1 MMRYFLLFLCLQ
13 IASNTVLAKD
23 KTKLVTLRGTVSFGT
38 LDSSIDN
45 PNGDVSA
52 IFITNSK
59 VGQAILTKCETDD
72 ICEVTGLVVGSGT
85 EFPKIVSV
93 KKVKAIKA
101 GNE

>member
-1 MMRYFLLFLCLQ
+1 MRYFVLSLCLL
-13 IASNTVLAKD
+13 IASNAVVAKE

-45 PNGDVSA
+45 PNGDVTA
-52 IFITNSK
+52 IFITNSN
-59 VGQAILTKCETDD
+59 VGQTILSKCETDV
-72 ICEVTGLVVGSGT
+72 ICEVTALVVGSGT

-93 KKVKAIKA
+93 KKVKTIKA